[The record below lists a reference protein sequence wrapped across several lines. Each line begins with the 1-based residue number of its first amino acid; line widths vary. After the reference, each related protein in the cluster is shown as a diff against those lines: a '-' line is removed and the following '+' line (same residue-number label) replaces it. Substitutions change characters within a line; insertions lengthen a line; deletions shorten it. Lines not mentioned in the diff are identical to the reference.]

1 MDKTLEDAIATLPA
15 DGDRRPYGTF
25 LIHGDEWKMAKRR
38 AVEMA
43 IRRAA
48 EVCRELDER
57 FTTQSDRE
65 FDEIVRAE
73 CAAAILKL
81 LD

>member
-1 MDKTLEDAIATLPA
+1 MDKTLEDEIASEPNYNGKPLIA
-15 DGDRRPYGTF
+15 DVIRA
-25 LIHGDEWKMAKRR
+25 EKRR

-43 IRRAA
+43 LRRAA
-48 EVCRELDER
+48 EVCATQEV
-57 FTTQSDRE
+57 FTGPK
-65 FDEIVRAE
+65 A

>member
-1 MDKTLEDAIATLPA
+1 MDKTLEDELARLP
-15 DGDRRPYGTF
+15 DNLSEYFGGTNP
-25 LIHGDEWKMAKRR
+25 IGTDDDHTCCISMAELRAEKRR

-48 EVCRELDER
+48 EVCATQKV
-57 FTTQSDRE
+57 FTGPK
-65 FDEIVRAE
+65 A

>member
-1 MDKTLEDAIATLPA
+1 MDKTLEDAINDESTMEPTYAGQEMHDFPCFSY
-15 DGDRRPYGTF
+15 GDVKA
-25 LIHGDEWKMAKRR
+25 EKRR

-48 EVCRELDER
+48 EVCWQAGTQMSPSKQAGSDE
-57 FTTQSDRE
+57 
-65 FDEIVRAE
+65 A
-73 CAAAILKL
+73 AAAILKL

>member
-1 MDKTLEDAIATLPA
+1 MDKTLEDEVRA
-15 DGDRRPYGTF
+15 
-25 LIHGDEWKMAKRR
+25 LIFELSPVPLHMHPVLRR

-48 EVCRELDER
+48 EVCATQEV
-57 FTTQSDRE
+57 FTGPK
-65 FDEIVRAE
+65 A

>member
-1 MDKTLEDAIATLPA
+1 MDKTLEDECRKLPLPEFSGSPMLQA
-15 DGDRRPYGTF
+15 SF
-25 LIHGDEWKMAKRR
+25 EMMAKEYARR

-48 EVCRELDER
+48 EVCATQKV
-57 FTTQSDRE
+57 FTGPK
-65 FDEIVRAE
+65 A

>member
-1 MDKTLEDAIATLPA
+1 MDKTLEDEIAANRSSLQTSGIPLYTEA
-15 DGDRRPYGTF
+15 GV
-25 LIHGDEWKMAKRR
+25 RR

-48 EVCRELDER
+48 EVCATQEV
-57 FTTQSDRE
+57 FTGPK
-65 FDEIVRAE
+65 A

>member
-1 MDKTLEDAIATLPA
+1 MDKTLEDEIAANRSL
-15 DGDRRPYGTF
+15 F
-25 LIHGDEWKMAKRR
+25 KMSGNALYSEAAVRR

-48 EVCRELDER
+48 EVCWQAGTQMSPSKQAGSDE
-57 FTTQSDRE
+57 
-65 FDEIVRAE
+65 A
-73 CAAAILKL
+73 AAAILKL

>member
-1 MDKTLEDAIATLPA
+1 MDKTLEDACRWRGILNGIT
-15 DGDRRPYGTF
+15 T
-25 LIHGDEWKMAKRR
+25 EMAQMHAER
-38 AVEMA
+38 AVEIA

-48 EVCRELDER
+48 EVCATQEV
-57 FTTQSDRE
+57 FTGPK
-65 FDEIVRAE
+65 A

>member
-1 MDKTLEDAIATLPA
+1 MDKTLEDEMQTILDDWHRAEDYTEAV
-15 DGDRRPYGTF
+15 
-25 LIHGDEWKMAKRR
+25 RR

-43 IRRAA
+43 IRKASAVCERVADDDFPKDSWGHYTQGA
-48 EVCRELDER
+48 E
-57 FTTQSDRE
+57 
-65 FDEIVRAE
+65 A

>member
-1 MDKTLEDAIATLPA
+1 MDKTLEDECGRTVANDLVWQRLYSAETLA
-15 DGDRRPYGTF
+15 A
-25 LIHGDEWKMAKRR
+25 EKRR

-48 EVCRELDER
+48 EVCATQEV
-57 FTTQSDRE
+57 FTGPK
-65 FDEIVRAE
+65 A